1 MTLSF
6 LCLPSPQAAAAVDIP
21 SGMTLLRTPASLHSC
36 MGSEPCGDRALATQQ
51 QKADSSP
58 SAHFLLKYSL
68 MFGVFFFRFGLSGE
82 MRRHHTA
89 NPHAVQKE
97 KASGRIQEVP
107 TFGCGVCSTY
117 NQGRHFSMV

>member
-36 MGSEPCGDRALATQQ
+36 MGSEPCGDGALATQK

-68 MFGVFFFRFGLSGE
+68 MFGVFFFSLGSLVR
-82 MRRHHTA
+82 
-89 NPHAVQKE
+89 
-97 KASGRIQEVP
+97 
-107 TFGCGVCSTY
+107 
-117 NQGRHFSMV
+117 